1 MHFWIYLFVAPIA
14 FLTAILI
21 YLVLIEPSALRTVSA
36 WPALLAG
43 FTAPAF
49 ALWGLLHRNAIQIP
63 LAFEYGFERRVW
75 LASIVAALFALAWL
89 IHSRRRHA
97 AFVFVLSFLVA
108 AFWSAVVLPLK

>member
-21 YLVLIEPSALRTVSA
+21 YLLLRERSALRSISA

-43 FTAPAF
+43 FAAPIF
-49 ALWGLLHRNAIQIP
+49 ALWGLLHRNAIQMP

-89 IHSRRRHA
+89 IQSRRRYA
-97 AFVFVLSFLVA
+97 AFVFVISFLTA